1 LKVVL
6 TATGDLVGLGVD
18 TTVQRKR
25 LDECDERIADGI
37 LTGRGPW
44 LLVVLVVAGVVEQA
58 LGVKFTKGKTSGEL
72 SDRLVRKW

>member
-18 TTVQRKR
+18 TTIQRKR
-25 LDECDERIADGI
+25 LDECDEHIADGI

-58 LGVKFTKGKTSGEL
+58 LGVKFTKGKTSDGL
-72 SDRLVRKW
+72 SDRLVPKW